1 MIDYEFL
8 KVLRGRDDIEL
19 IVPEPSRIQAVK
31 ERMKAINEEVLKER
45 LRIKTLEKTNL
56 EDLFVKQKEQA
67 KKDEAKKTK
76 IRALP
81 SIKSSD
87 PCPEGFLRSTRTGK
101 CIKDKKYKEKK
112 ARKVNVDNSILKIL
126 KEIKK

>member
-45 LRIKTLEKTNL
+45 PRIKTLEKTNL

-87 PCPEGFLRSTRTGK
+87 PCPEGFIRSTRTGK

>member
-8 KVLRGRDDIEL
+8 KVLRGKDDIEVV
-19 IVPEPSRIQAVK
+19 IPEPSRIQAVK
-31 ERMKAINEEVLKER
+31 ERMKAINIQVLQER
-45 LRIKTLEKTNL
+45 PRIKTLEKTNL
-56 EDLFVKQKEQA
+56 EDFFIKQKTQV
-67 KKDEAKKTK
+67 KKEEVKKSK
-76 IRALP
+76 VRSLP

-87 PCPEGFLRSTRTGK
+87 PCPEGFIRSTRTGK

>member
-87 PCPEGFLRSTRTGK
+87 PCPEGFIRSTRTGK